1 MRRDSLALLLVT
13 TLVLAPYPAFAAPSP
28 PKSESPPPPTQPE
41 NRPATQAPDEDRST
55 AERALAEKEYKKGY
69 KDSEEA
75 KRLKKEG
82 KTDAAKEKFAK
93 ALKRFEEAV
102 KIHEPYAE
110 AWNMIGY
117 CARNLGDLKRAFDAY
132 DRSLAID
139 PDYDEAHEYLGEA
152 YVMTGNLQ
160 KAREQLAW
168 LEARKSEEAA
178 ELAEAI
184 AAAEKAGA
192 AKRGAA
198 ESAPAE
204 GAPAAAPPAPPDSAG
219 TR

>member
-1 MRRDSLALLLVT
+1 MRRTTSVSAAVFGLLILA
-13 TLVLAPYPAFAAPSP
+13 AACASAAPSP
-28 PKSESPPPPTQPE
+28 PRSEPINPPATEE
-41 NRPATQAPDEDRST
+41 NRPATKGPDEDRS
-55 AERALAEKEYKKGY
+55 AADRALAEKEYKKAY
-69 KDSEEA
+69 KDSDEA

-82 KTDAAKEKFAK
+82 KADASKEKFAK
-93 ALKRFEEAV
+93 ALKRFGEAV
-102 KIHEPYAE
+102 RIHEPYAE

-152 YVMTGNLQ
+152 YVMVGNLE

-168 LEARKSEEAA
+168 LEAKKSEEAG

-184 AAAEKAGA
+184 AAAEKA
-192 AKRGAA
+192 RGAKA
-198 ESAPAE
+198 SPAE
-204 GAPAAAPPAPPDSAG
+204 TPPAAAPPAAPDSAAA
-219 TR
+219 R